1 MNGVSIREMG
11 AGVKRA
17 LQPRGHWLLAPTLLT
32 RRTTL
37 ALIVGIGV
45 VIGLVFG
52 IVPQLDLRIS
62 ALFYDPVQRTWPAA
76 DSALFIS
83 YRNLSYYLP
92 IILVMIAVV
101 ARAIVTL
108 RRRASL
114 LSGWRVA
121 VFLLGSFLLGPGLIT
136 NVLLKP
142 RWGRPRP
149 AEVTQFGGHLDFTPW
164 WNPFGQCDGNCSFVS
179 GEESVAVWLV
189 ALALVLPAR
198 YRGAALAIAVLH
210 CALMGLDR
218 MAMGGHFASDV
229 LFAVVFNALSI
240 WAIYCAVFR
249 NPASS
254 PVMSSAAA
262 I

>member
-1 MNGVSIREMG
+1 MG

-52 IVPQLDLRIS
+52 IAPQLDLRIS

-83 YRNLSYYLP
+83 YRDLSYYLP

-101 ARAIVTL
+101 VRSAIVIHR

-114 LSGWRVA
+114 LMRLARRGLPAGLVPARPGLDHQCAAQAAMGPAAPGRGDAVRRASRFHPVVEPVRAMRRQLLVRIRRGRRWRSGW
-121 VFLLGSFLLGPGLIT
+121 SPW
-136 NVLLKP
+136 
-142 RWGRPRP
+142 RWCCRNAIAPRP
-149 AEVTQFGGHLDFTPW
+149 WRSP
-164 WNPFGQCDGNCSFVS
+164 CS
-179 GEESVAVWLV
+179 
-189 ALALVLPAR
+189 
-198 YRGAALAIAVLH
+198 IA
-210 CALMGLDR
+210 
-218 MAMGGHFASDV
+218 
-229 LFAVVFNALSI
+229 
-240 WAIYCAVFR
+240 
-249 NPASS
+249 P
-254 PVMSSAAA
+254 
-262 I
+262 

>member
-1 MNGVSIREMG
+1 MG
-11 AGVKRA
+11 AGSEARAPTPRA
-17 LQPRGHWLLAPTLLT
+17 LASRTDPASTHWTHPSTL
-32 RRTTL
+32 
-37 ALIVGIGV
+37 IISISV

-52 IVPQLDLRIS
+52 IAPQLDLRIS

-101 ARAIVTL
+101 AQAIATL

-142 RWGRPRP
+142 RWGQPRARPR
-149 AEVTQFGGHLDFTPW
+149 
-164 WNPFGQCDGNCSFVS
+164 
-179 GEESVAVWLV
+179 
-189 ALALVLPAR
+189 
-198 YRGAALAIAVLH
+198 
-210 CALMGLDR
+210 
-218 MAMGGHFASDV
+218 
-229 LFAVVFNALSI
+229 
-240 WAIYCAVFR
+240 
-249 NPASS
+249 
-254 PVMSSAAA
+254 
-262 I
+262 